1 MKTLF
6 YDQSTM
12 ASANARMRDSGEQ
25 WLIRVNGRRSV
36 GAYGRTKQE
45 AYRNALKVAAETWQH
60 HSHIFDLLA
69 PEAV

>member
-6 YDQSTM
+6 YDQPTM

-25 WLIRVNGRRSV
+25 HLIRVNGRRSV
-36 GAYGRTKQE
+36 GAYGRTKEE
-45 AYRNALKVAAETWQH
+45 AYQNALKVAAETWVDL
-60 HSHIFDLLA
+60 SHIFALLA